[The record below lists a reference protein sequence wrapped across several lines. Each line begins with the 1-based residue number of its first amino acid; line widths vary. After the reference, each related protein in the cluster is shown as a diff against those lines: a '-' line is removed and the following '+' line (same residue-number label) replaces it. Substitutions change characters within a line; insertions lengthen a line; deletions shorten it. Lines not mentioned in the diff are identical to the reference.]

1 MVNKQYNVETLK
13 KEKNNSKK
21 MLDKSSEICSQNS
34 KNLDNG
40 KDILKNSNL
49 KELSKQLS
57 DIGRFQ
63 YILQMDKEMVSYVH
77 MQFRVFSGKFKFSI
91 KAH

>member
-13 KEKNNSKK
+13 MDKNHSEM
-21 MLDKSSEICSQNS
+21 MLDNSSQFCSQNS
-34 KNLDNG
+34 KN

-49 KELSKQLS
+49 KELPLLS

-63 YILQMDKEMVSYVH
+63 YILQMDKEMVSYVL
-77 MQFRVFSGKFKFSI
+77 VI
-91 KAH
+91 